1 MPTRL
6 WEQRHGCRDSDGI
19 ALFLGAKEVYGS
31 EEATAPE
38 AGARISDGVIDC
50 AGLVEYHWS
59 HKVCVYALSNTTAR
73 PHWADDSA
81 AVLRKEFRLIWPRA
95 GALVRGGWCS
105 EARFHPNLMRHP
117 VFSGSQGAVINIAGS
132 FCVRLVGRVG
142 PKMRIDPGPSNE
154 GALIFRRGTGRK
166 GCGCQLGGSGPRRD
180 GWLLG
185 DRF

>member
-1 MPTRL
+1 MRVCIIEHDSSASL
-6 WEQRHGCRDSDGI
+6 GRRQRGCFAERVPVNL
-19 ALFLGAKEVYGS
+19 A
-31 EEATAPE
+31 
-38 AGARISDGVIDC
+38 
-50 AGLVEYHWS
+50 
-59 HKVCVYALSNTTAR
+59 
-73 PHWADDSA
+73 
-81 AVLRKEFRLIWPRA
+81 RA